1 MCGACGRSVVSD
13 PVLGQIRTMRQ
24 HLIVAQAIN
33 SAAQPWPGAPKV
45 AATSDGW
52 LVSGPTGAR
61 DAFATVEAVWSAVL
75 RSCPRALISDLHR
88 VAEGSGAREYAG
100 VVPRNGACLE
110 GVQTE
115 GDFAAANLQSEDLSL
130 RVLNLGYQMARNA
143 ERGVVL

>member
-24 HLIVAQAIN
+24 HLIVAQTIN
-33 SAAQPWPGAPKV
+33 GAAQSWPGAPKV
-45 AATSDGW
+45 SATSDGW

-75 RSCPRALISDLHR
+75 RSCPKAPTSDLHR
-88 VAEGSGAREYAG
+88 VADGSGARENAG
-100 VVPRNGACLE
+100 VVAHNGAFLE
-110 GVQTE
+110 GVQAE
-115 GDFAAANLQSEDLSL
+115 GDFAAGNLQSEDLPL

-143 ERGVVL
+143 ERAMVS